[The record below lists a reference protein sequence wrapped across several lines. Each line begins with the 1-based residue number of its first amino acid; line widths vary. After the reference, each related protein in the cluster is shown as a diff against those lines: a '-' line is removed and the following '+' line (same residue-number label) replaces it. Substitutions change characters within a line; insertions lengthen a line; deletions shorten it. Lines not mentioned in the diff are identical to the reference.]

1 MATAFISGIRI
12 LQQFDSIILWTLPLG
27 SSLIRLCEA
36 MSEVDGSFVKRGLWT
51 NYDEG
56 VVIGKTITTDNKT
69 GIIIVALMAV
79 MSTIG

>member
-1 MATAFISGIRI
+1 
-12 LQQFDSIILWTLPLG
+12 
-27 SSLIRLCEA
+27 

-56 VVIGKTITTDNKT
+56 VVMGKTITTDNRT